1 MSAVHCC
8 DIRRRC
14 SSWWISSSLAAA
26 STACETDCTLRCLQP
41 IRVRFRGVVLKKK
54 WGDAWNQC
62 RINANRGPVAIIC
75 PTPLTYA
82 RLRPITASQS
92 SRCDMLAIFYIPLSI
107 RPIFIFLLQKLC
119 HITWLLSGWKFFLYF
134 RRPPWGL
141 RPVAFATSATWLIRH
156 YLKQDLDKDFLN
168 NLGLHTRT
176 LIHVRKIATADLWSC
191 PAIQLLVF
199 ECL

>member
-8 DIRRRC
+8 ATRRRC

-62 RINANRGPVAIIC
+62 RINANRGPWQLFAR
-75 PTPLTYA
+75 TPLTYA
-82 RLRPITASQS
+82 RQRPITAISQS

-119 HITWLLSGWKFFLYF
+119 HITWLLSGWKNFLYF

-141 RPVAFATSATWLIRH
+141 RPVACATSATWVIRH
-156 YLKQDLDKDFLN
+156 RILLSTSR
-168 NLGLHTRT
+168 GL
-176 LIHVRKIATADLWSC
+176 LQVDGM
-191 PAIQLLVF
+191 
-199 ECL
+199 